1 MNRFN
6 HFTPETKKSYEQLGL
21 ALAIFM
27 KCKDQ
32 TETLLVSDG
41 LCQLYHLKRKELMAY
56 FNGAAADEH
65 YSLTKKRVEV
75 LVNQLLGADRQTITV
90 RVKINNFYHTL
101 LLHAKRQRLA
111 DELENVLAY
120 VFGLKAQ
127 LAKTGKNHNEYK
139 RMLRSVIMTVSYKVY
154 LDKYFSEITPE
165 NK

>member
-6 HFTPETKKSYEQLGL
+6 YFTPETKKSYEQLGL
-21 ALAIFM
+21 ALAIF
-27 KCKDQ
+27 KKSKDQ

-101 LLHAKRQRLA
+101 LLHAKRQQVA
-111 DELENVLAY
+111 DGSLLCFIDYFDLSADQLEV
-120 VFGLKAQ
+120 
-127 LAKTGKNHNEYK
+127 
-139 RMLRSVIMTVSYKVY
+139 
-154 LDKYFSEITPE
+154 TP
-165 NK
+165 K